1 MSIEEPAVRVRLRRK
16 LEELVGVE
24 ETDLLMDRPPGG
36 RSALVTKEHLAL
48 ELGAMESRMDARL
61 ERIESRFE
69 TIESHF
75 ETVESRFEIVGSR
88 FDGKLD
94 TLRAE
99 IERGFRDQAW
109 RMLGAF
115 VAFAAVLGG
124 VFTAAVRL

>member
-1 MSIEEPAVRVRLRRK
+1 MAIEDPGVRMRLRRK

-24 ETDLLMDRPPGG
+24 EANLLMDRPPGG
-36 RSALVTKEHLAL
+36 WAALVTREHLDLRLA
-48 ELGAMESRMDARL
+48 AMESR
-61 ERIESRFE
+61 I
-69 TIESHF
+69 
-75 ETVESRFEIVGSR
+75 
-88 FDGKLD
+88 DGKFD
-94 TLRAE
+94 ALRAE

>member
-36 RSALVTKEHLAL
+36 WSALVTKEHLGL
-48 ELGAMESRMDARL
+48 ELAAMESRIDARFA
-61 ERIESRFE
+61 RVDGQFE
-69 TIESHF
+69 
-75 ETVESRFEIVGSR
+75 
-88 FDGKLD
+88 

>member
-1 MSIEEPAVRVRLRRK
+1 
-16 LEELVGVE
+16 
-24 ETDLLMDRPPGG
+24 MDRPPGG
-36 RSALVTKEHLAL
+36 WSALVTNETLDLKLGAL
-48 ELGAMESRMDARL
+48 EERMNARF
-61 ERIESRFE
+61 ERIESRFGL
-69 TIESHF
+69 IESHF
-75 ETVESRFEIVGSR
+75 ETIELR

-94 TLRAE
+94 VLRAE